1 MTIPEI
7 KEHQENGENYMVAGI
22 SVKDLLNGSGKKDFY
37 GGSAEPDIL
46 ELLKD
51 KWVPWGLYQT
61 SFALSE
67 SLPTKPYAS
76 FGGNGDGGKRIESFE
91 DEIDCIGDNDYEQ
104 CLERIS
110 IDKNGKRI
118 TKTKKY
124 VVQNTPISKPETT
137 KSKSK
142 TKTKK
147 RKSSR

>member
-7 KEHQENGENYMVAGI
+7 REHQENGENYMVAGV
-22 SVKDLLNGSGKKDFY
+22 SVKDLLDGSGKKEFY

-67 SLPTKPYAS
+67 SLPTKPYAM
-76 FGGNGDGGKRIESFE
+76 FGGGGKKIESSFE
-91 DEIDCIGDNDYEQ
+91 DEIECIGDNDYEQ

-124 VVQNTPISKPETT
+124 IVQNTPISKPEST
-137 KSKSK
+137 KSK

>member
-7 KEHQENGENYMVAGI
+7 QEHQENGENYTVAGV
-22 SVKDLLNGSGKKDFY
+22 SVKDLLDGSGKKEFY
-37 GGSAEPDIL
+37 GGSAEPDII

-67 SLPTKPYAS
+67 SLPTKPYAM
-76 FGGNGDGGKRIESFE
+76 FGGGGKKIESFE
-91 DEIDCIGDNDYEQ
+91 DEIECIGDNDYEQ

-124 VVQNTPISKPETT
+124 IVQNTPISKPETT
-137 KSKSK
+137 KSK
-142 TKTKK
+142 TKK